1 MRPLFFEWDAI
12 PVLGDLDVPSY
23 FLMLTIGFLVGSSV
37 LVREAR
43 RGGGKVVDYLDL
55 SLIVLVTGLIGS
67 RLAHVFMEAPWIELP
82 VPAQSNEGWGHY
94 FCRAA
99 GESHA
104 VRRDWNLGRYYFLH
118 PQMVAAVWNG
128 GIVYYGGLMLGIP
141 AGLWFCKRRC
151 LAFWRVSDLCAPAAA
166 IGLAFGR
173 LGCLLAGCCHGQGMP
188 SGWEDW
194 GIHLRSGLLP
204 LNLRGVA
211 LYPAQ
216 TAESFIAI
224 LIALVL
230 WRTRTWKRFD
240 GQIMLTFIAL
250 YSIWRPINEMFRA
263 DPQRGSHGMFTTS
276 QWISFGLL
284 AGSLALVPYLWKN
297 RLVPKATP
305 PADVPPPPQPPV
317 GDSVPST

>member
-55 SLIVLVTGLIGS
+55 SLIVLITGLIGS

-141 AGLWFCKRRC
+141 AGLWFGCQS
-151 LAFWRVSDLCAPAAA
+151 RVQDCV
-166 IGLAFGR
+166 FGR
-173 LGCLLAGCCHGQGMP
+173 GGGGERSANDRLDPFARVQRHFP
-188 SGWEDW
+188 
-194 GIHLRSGLLP
+194 LR
-204 LNLRGVA
+204 
-211 LYPAQ
+211 
-216 TAESFIAI
+216 
-224 LIALVL
+224 
-230 WRTRTWKRFD
+230 
-240 GQIMLTFIAL
+240 
-250 YSIWRPINEMFRA
+250 
-263 DPQRGSHGMFTTS
+263 DPQG
-276 QWISFGLL
+276 
-284 AGSLALVPYLWKN
+284 
-297 RLVPKATP
+297 
-305 PADVPPPPQPPV
+305 
-317 GDSVPST
+317 GDGDLSGEIGAQVNAYGDMIR